1 MRGNAGRAVS
11 VTPVLMPGM
20 EVNASCPRGRA
31 GEGRPRRA
39 GRMQPCER
47 ADSATPSGPQ
57 RSAPP
62 GHSAGRMIRDFAK
75 SRISAYIRRVVT
87 HCGWI
92 RSGGQHPCSP
102 GDSHK
107 QISHE
112 RVFPGEVARSVGAPR
127 GAGSMP
133 LVPDRP
139 VGHAGDRDSLARIRP
154 RSGKTADRGRRSGAT
169 FGPTSRNR
177 LLLRGCKAT
186 AGRGGRSGGGKK
198 RREAWAVTQR
208 PKGSGAGCRK

>member
-39 GRMQPCER
+39 GRER
-47 ADSATPSGPQ
+47 GACNLASGQIPPPRPGRKNLRHPATLRG
-57 RSAPP
+57 
-62 GHSAGRMIRDFAK
+62 GCDGDFAK

-87 HCGWI
+87 HCRWI

-133 LVPDRP
+133 VVPDRP
-139 VGHAGDRDSLARIRP
+139 VGHAGDRDSRAGIRP
-154 RSGKTADRGRRSGAT
+154 RSGKTADRGRRSGAI

-177 LLLRGCKAT
+177 LLLRG
-186 AGRGGRSGGGKK
+186 
-198 RREAWAVTQR
+198 
-208 PKGSGAGCRK
+208 